1 MDAYR
6 PLGSLAARRWRIT
19 KCYNSQLKCLNI
31 QYKKAPD
38 MDENQ
43 VKGAAKDA
51 LSEGK
56 NAVGAPAVDTSMQL
70 LVCRIRLARPR
81 TNLPAWQTM
90 WPRRCRMWP
99 AELVTQCAAR
109 HRRFGAKLG
118 RWERKFIMQAHG
130 QATMWTVRLNSSR
143 CCH

>member
-1 MDAYR
+1 ME
-6 PLGSLAARRWRIT
+6 
-19 KCYNSQLKCLNI
+19 
-31 QYKKAPD
+31 
-38 MDENQ
+38 ENQ
-43 VKGAAKDA
+43 VKGTAKDA

-56 NAVGAPAVDTSMQL
+56 DAFGGPTGDTRPKESSIRQ
-70 LVCRIRLARPR
+70 VVVWRIRLARPR

-90 WPRRCRMWP
+90 WPRRCRMWL

-109 HRRFGAKLG
+109 QRRFGAELG
-118 RWERKFIMQAHG
+118 RSERKFIMQAHE